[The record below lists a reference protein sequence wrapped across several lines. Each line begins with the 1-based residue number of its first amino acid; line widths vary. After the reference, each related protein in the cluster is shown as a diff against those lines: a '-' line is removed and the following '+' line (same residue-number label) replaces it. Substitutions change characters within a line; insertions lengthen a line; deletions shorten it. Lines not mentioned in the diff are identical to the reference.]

1 MLQSLWIDYPPKI
14 GGRGAVTPLRIKG
27 SIEKAYTVAVR
38 GAASHNAAAADRA
51 AADPFLGLPQRTPQ
65 EFSIRDDPDE
75 ARGDDMLDALFS
87 RMTGREAAQPQERPT
102 GNERPTVNGS
112 RNSDKRAAPV
122 PPSLARAARRL
133 VEVGVPDLRKPR
145 VGVVLANNTLK
156 SKVTFTDWVLAQKAL
171 KMPQL
176 REAETIARS
185 LDLAT
190 HQYGVAFL
198 ASDPAEVMLRRMY
211 ALVLG
216 CRAGTMAM
224 AEMLEELP
232 GDHTVAD
239 MPDELIDELEKKLCV
254 RRKIEYNAE
263 LAKS

>member
-1 MLQSLWIDYPPKI
+1 M
-14 GGRGAVTPLRIKG
+14 
-27 SIEKAYTVAVR
+27 
-38 GAASHNAAAADRA
+38 
-51 AADPFLGLPQRTPQ
+51 
-65 EFSIRDDPDE
+65 
-75 ARGDDMLDALFS
+75 
-87 RMTGREAAQPQERPT
+87 
-102 GNERPTVNGS
+102 
-112 RNSDKRAAPV
+112 
-122 PPSLARAARRL
+122 
-133 VEVGVPDLRKPR
+133 
-145 VGVVLANNTLK
+145 VLANNTLK

-239 MPDELIDELEKKLCV
+239 MPDEIIDELEKKLCV
-254 RRKIEYNAE
+254 RRKIEKYSAE
-263 LAKS
+263 FAKS